1 MHQARHCSHA
11 VRMEAE
17 NPGFF
22 VPDCNWQLHWTLWS
36 KPEHVLPSTFTTLI
50 RKASE
55 VNTKVRWRAASL
67 SQAQRKME
75 GDANYFSNILYFFS
89 SGDKASQKMAVQNLH
104 EIA

>member
-1 MHQARHCSHA
+1 
-11 VRMEAE
+11 MEAE

-22 VPDCNWQLHWTLWS
+22 VPDCNWQLRWTLWS
-36 KPEHVLPSTFTTLI
+36 KSEHVLPSTLTTLI

-55 VNTKVRWRAASL
+55 VNAKVHRRAASL
-67 SQAQRKME
+67 SQVQRKIG